1 MHGSDTTTKRLIC
14 IVLDGVGI
22 GELPDARLYGDEGS
36 HTLRSTA
43 LAGGG
48 LRLPHLEALGLGN
61 IDPIP
66 GIPPRQSPRASH
78 GKMAERSRGKDS
90 TTGHWELAGLPVE
103 KDFPTYPE
111 GFPPEV
117 IASFLRATGAKG
129 FLGNTTASGTAI
141 IQDLGAEHV
150 RTGYPIVYTSAD
162 SVFQIAAHEGVTP
175 VGELYEI
182 CRRTREEV
190 CVGRHAVGRVIARPF
205 VGEPGSFRR
214 TSNRK
219 DFSLEP
225 SGPTVL
231 DLLSRHSIPVCGVG
245 KIDDLFALRGLSR
258 SNHTRSNMEGVSA
271 ILDLARELDHG
282 LIIANLGDFD
292 TLYGHR
298 NDPAGLAR
306 ALEAFDARF
315 PEIEETLRAGEMFI
329 VTADHGNDP
338 VTPST
343 DHSREYVP
351 LLVLVKGAE
360 GGRDLGV
367 RSSFADVGKTIAE
380 YFGVDN
386 QLSGTSFL
394 SQVLAP

>member
-1 MHGSDTTTKRLIC
+1 
-14 IVLDGVGI
+14 
-22 GELPDARLYGDEGS
+22 
-36 HTLRSTA
+36 
-43 LAGGG
+43 
-48 LRLPHLEALGLGN
+48 
-61 IDPIP
+61 
-66 GIPPRQSPRASH
+66 
-78 GKMAERSRGKDS
+78 
-90 TTGHWELAGLPVE
+90 
-103 KDFPTYPE
+103 
-111 GFPPEV
+111 
-117 IASFLRATGAKG
+117 
-129 FLGNTTASGTAI
+129 
-141 IQDLGAEHV
+141 
-150 RTGYPIVYTSAD
+150 
-162 SVFQIAAHEGVTP
+162 
-175 VGELYEI
+175 
-182 CRRTREEV
+182 
-190 CVGRHAVGRVIARPF
+190 VGRVIARPF

-231 DLLSRHSIPVCGVG
+231 DLLSGHSIPVCGVG

-315 PEIEETLRAGEMFI
+315 PEIEETLRAGDMFI

-360 GGRDLGV
+360 RGRDLGV

-394 SQVLAP
+394 SQVLSP